1 MATGTNLRV
10 ETIKDVTIV
19 TFQDATLLDAL
30 RIQNVGNAL
39 YDLVD
44 QQQRLR
50 VVLDFSNV
58 RSLSSSMLGVLLTL
72 KNKLED
78 AGGRVVLC
86 GLAKDLRRLFEMTAL
101 HKLFQFMPNADQ
113 ALALFGVVAAG

>member
-1 MATGTNLRV
+1 MAGGTNLLI

-19 TFQDATLLDAL
+19 TFQDTALLDTI

-39 YDLVD
+39 YDLVE
-44 QQQRLR
+44 QQNRVRL
-50 VVLDFSNV
+50 VLDFSNV

-72 KNKLED
+72 KSKLED
-78 AGGRVVLC
+78 VGGRVVLC

-101 HKLFQFMPNADQ
+101 HKLFQFMPDADQ
-113 ALALFGVVAAG
+113 ALASFGVSAAG